1 MKKIILL
8 FLLVCI
14 SCKSS
19 YHLTNKKGIDFN
31 DAYSHRDKDSTGIKL
46 RKGLYKWESNLRE
59 IYLKIHNNSVTIEQF
74 LKTIDG
80 TNSDKKH
87 LTGNFPYTVKDSF
100 LIIKTDTSFVNSLYN
115 SAYLYKKQL
124 IKENKIKDNKCVA
137 TDGNCKYQV
146 QRIRLDTFHI
156 FYSKV
161 RKFNLLLLKKSKGPG
176 ILFKHAKNKRHKSNI
191 FYHIFKEFRPKT
203 ERLIIR

>member
-8 FLLVCI
+8 FLLAFI

-31 DAYSHRDKDSTGIKL
+31 DAYSHRDKDSTVTKL

-59 IYLKIHNNSVTIEQF
+59 IYLKIHNNSVTIEQ
-74 LKTIDG
+74 
-80 TNSDKKH
+80 
-87 LTGNFPYTVKDSF
+87 YTVKDGF
-100 LIIKTDTSFVNSLYN
+100 LIIKTDTSFANSLYN

-137 TDGNCKYQV
+137 IDGICKYQV
-146 QRIRLDTFHI
+146 QRMRLDTFHI

>member
-31 DAYSHRDKDSTGIKL
+31 DAYSHRDKDSTGTKL

-87 LTGNFPYTVKDSF
+87 LTGHFPYTVKDGF
-100 LIIKTDTSFVNSLYN
+100 LIIKTDTSFANSLYN

-124 IKENKIKDNKCVA
+124 IKENKIRGNNYVA
-137 TDGNCKYQV
+137 IDGNCNYQV
-146 QRIRLDTFHI
+146 KRMRLDTFQI
-156 FYSKV
+156 FHS
-161 RKFNLLLLKKSKGPG
+161 RKKKLNMLRLKKSKAVVV
-176 ILFKHAKNKRHKSNI
+176 LFRYIKNKRDKSNI
-191 FYHIFKEFRPKT
+191 FGDIYMEFCPKKEQMR
-203 ERLIIR
+203 